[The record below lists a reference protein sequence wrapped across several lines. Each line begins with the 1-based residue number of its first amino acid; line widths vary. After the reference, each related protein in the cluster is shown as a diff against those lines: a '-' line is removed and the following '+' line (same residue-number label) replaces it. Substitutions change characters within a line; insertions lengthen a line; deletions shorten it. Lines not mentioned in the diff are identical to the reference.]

1 MKQRNIRIIKLTL
14 AMLLVLTASQSIA
27 GNARKLLRQ
36 GNNALKAEEYDAALD
51 AYGKAALEAPESPS
65 LIYNEG
71 IVWYKKGDFV
81 KARELFT
88 KAGANARQSRV
99 PDRIMEARC
108 EQAVGNCWFREG
120 QRQQDSNLQKSAEAF
135 VSSIEAYNRALK
147 IDQKNHVTLENR
159 DAARLLLKKIIAEQA
174 QREKA
179 LQEQQ
184 KQQEELARE
193 LAELAERQE
202 QAADQSRGAV
212 ETAATTPTPQE
223 KFAEMQGN
231 QRAIST
237 DTTTLAEKFQAMT
250 PPPASPGQDQNSPT
264 DSSPLGDILEE
275 MTQAQETQRQAQH
288 PLDRNAPAQAEPLQ
302 KQAAQHLRNALEKM
316 KQQQEQQQQ
325 QQQQQEGQGQQQQQE
340 KSDDGDENKSDDGK
354 SEEEKQSAQAD
365 ESDESEGEQQEQQ
378 VAREV
383 DNDEAQDILNQ
394 EKTDKQRRQG
404 NINRGY
410 RPVPKDW

>member
-1 MKQRNIRIIKLTL
+1 MKQRSIRNDMFKLAL
-14 AMLLVLTASQSIA
+14 AMILVLTVSQGVA

-36 GNNALKAEEYDAALD
+36 GNDALKAEKYDEALD

-71 IVWYKKGDFV
+71 IVWYRQGDFV
-81 KARELFT
+81 QAREKFA
-88 KAGANARQSRV
+88 KAGMSARQSRV
-99 PDRIMEARC
+99 PDRALEARC

-120 QRQQDSNLQKSAEAF
+120 QRQQDSDLKKSVESF
-135 VSSIEAYNRALK
+135 VSSIAAYDRALE
-147 IDQKNHVTLENR
+147 IDPENQVTIENR
-159 DAARLLLKKIIAEQA
+159 KSARLLLKKIMAELAARQKA
-174 QREKA
+174 Q
-179 LQEQQ
+179 QEQQ
-184 KQQEELARE
+184 KQQEELARQ

-202 QAADQSRGAV
+202 QAADQSK
-212 ETAATTPTPQE
+212 AAAATPTPQE
-223 KFAEMQGN
+223 KFTEMQEN

-250 PPPASPGQDQNSPT
+250 PPPASPGQSQDSPP
-264 DSSPLGDILEE
+264 DSSAAQDILEE
-275 MTQAQETQRQAQH
+275 MTQAQEAQQQAQP
-288 PLDRNAPAQAEPLQ
+288 PLDQNAPAQAEPLQ

-325 QQQQQEGQGQQQQQE
+325 QQQQQQEGQGEQQQQQQE
-340 KSDDGDENKSDDGK
+340 KSDDGEQKSDDESK
-354 SEEEKQSAQAD
+354 EDKQSAQSD
-365 ESDESEGEQQEQQ
+365 ESDEPEGEQKEQQ

-383 DNDEAQDILNQ
+383 DDNEAKDILNQ